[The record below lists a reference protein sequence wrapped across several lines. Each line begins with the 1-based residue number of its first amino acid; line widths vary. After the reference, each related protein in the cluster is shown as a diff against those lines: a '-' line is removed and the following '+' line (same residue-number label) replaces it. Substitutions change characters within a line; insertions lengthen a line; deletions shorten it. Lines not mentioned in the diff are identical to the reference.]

1 MSKPDSGSSAGR
13 LMEIIGV
20 LQKHNA
26 IRGITPEKLRQ
37 IVEDLGPTFVKLGQ
51 MLSLRA
57 DLLPPAYCE
66 ELQKLRSDVAPMS
79 ADEVKRVIE
88 ASLGVPLGDAFPSFT
103 LEPLGSA
110 SIAQAHRAVLPTG
123 EPVVV
128 KVQREGIHDVM
139 ASDIA
144 LLRKAAGLL
153 KLTPTGE
160 TIDFTMVLD
169 EMWVVSQQE
178 MDFLPNVQ

>member
-1 MSKPDSGSSAGR
+1 MSKPDNGNSAGR

-26 IRGITPEKLRQ
+26 IRGITPEKLRL

-51 MLSLRA
+51 MLSMRA

-79 ADEVKRVIE
+79 AEEVKRVIE
-88 ASLGVPLGDAFPSFT
+88 ASLGIPLGDAFPSFC

-110 SIAQAHRAVLPTG
+110 SIAHYTTLYRQTIVFTEMKRIV
-123 EPVVV
+123 
-128 KVQREGIHDVM
+128 
-139 ASDIA
+139 ASYLD
-144 LLRKAAGLL
+144 LWLR
-153 KLTPTGE
+153 P
-160 TIDFTMVLD
+160 
-169 EMWVVSQQE
+169 
-178 MDFLPNVQ
+178 

>member
-57 DLLPPAYCE
+57 DLLPPARAATH
-66 ELQKLRSDVAPMS
+66 ELAEHAFENVGKAGKVLALTATAATVAERGMTE
-79 ADEVKRVIE
+79 AVI
-88 ASLGVPLGDAFPSFT
+88 GG
-103 LEPLGSA
+103 
-110 SIAQAHRAVLPTG
+110 
-123 EPVVV
+123 
-128 KVQREGIHDVM
+128 
-139 ASDIA
+139 A
-144 LLRKAAGLL
+144 LLRILQAVIRFADRLELG
-153 KLTPTGE
+153 
-160 TIDFTMVLD
+160 F
-169 EMWVVSQQE
+169 
-178 MDFLPNVQ
+178 